1 MKCTALLASL
11 ITGVALGATSVAAAE
26 LHLVIA
32 NVGGDLLYLQKQ
44 FATYEKK
51 TGDKVTIVPM
61 PASTTD
67 DFAQYRLWLAAG
79 AADIDLYFT
88 DVIWAPQ
95 LAPHFVDLTDAARN
109 AGLAASSRLCSQIS
123 TCTM

>member
-1 MKCTALLASL
+1 MKWTALLASL
-11 ITGVALGATSVAAAE
+11 ITGVALGSTVVAAAE
-26 LHLVIA
+26 LHVVIA

-44 FATYEKK
+44 FATYDKK

-79 AADIDLYFT
+79 GRRSLPSI
-88 DVIWAPQ
+88 
-95 LAPHFVDLTDAARN
+95 
-109 AGLAASSRLCSQIS
+109 SS
-123 TCTM
+123 T